1 MKQDTLFEVIL
12 KQGDAP
18 LYITT
23 RVSTEVFSKCMEEF
37 KTTDE
42 FNRGEFTDETI
53 LEFLEGRLDYI
64 EPFDIFPT
72 AVIDLTKS
80 LTKKQQGI
88 MDEFNL
94 ITDDR
99 EIEFISLDELTYQW
113 KGEELIELY
122 IEDFYTGDC
131 IVEIDE
137 EFCEPRYF
145 ISLNYEVIYLDG
157 IEEKK

>member
-1 MKQDTLFEVIL
+1 MTYLHSFQQYAAKGAFRPSLRCT
-12 KQGDAP
+12 
-18 LYITT
+18 
-23 RVSTEVFSKCMEEF
+23 SSSKI
-37 KTTDE
+37 
-42 FNRGEFTDETI
+42 R
-53 LEFLEGRLDYI
+53 R
-64 EPFDIFPT
+64 
-72 AVIDLTKS
+72 
-80 LTKKQQGI
+80 
-88 MDEFNL
+88 
-94 ITDDR
+94 
-99 EIEFISLDELTYQW
+99 W